1 MGRNAGRRAWNEA
14 TAGGNTRATS
24 DLRRKRKIARGTGP
38 SNAGRG
44 RCEEACGACERK
56 IERGREG
63 NDKRGH
69 AGRLILVPTRQR
81 AAGDDERAVPLPL
94 AGAYLMM

>member
-1 MGRNAGRRAWNEA
+1 MRDGGGAKRHAGR
-14 TAGGNTRATS
+14 
-24 DLRRKRKIARGTGP
+24 AR
-38 SNAGRG
+38 
-44 RCEEACGACERK
+44 EK
-56 IERGREG
+56 LERGREG
-63 NDKRGH
+63 SDKRGH